1 MRRIFTILLS
11 MTMVVM
17 MSAAAFADSMTQESA
32 VKAAFKDAGLSK
44 DKVVGFEAEKDDGK
58 YEIEFTDPDSGTEY
72 SYEFSA
78 SSGKMLEKSVDY
90 TYKRTSSKKKI
101 GTKAARKKAAKISGI
116 KYKTVKKGSC
126 KYTYKKKF
134 GKYKVKFK
142 TGGYKYEV
150 EIAAATGKIIELEK
164 EATRK

>member
-11 MTMVVM
+11 LTMVVM

-32 VKAAFKDAGLSK
+32 EKAAFKDAGLSK

-90 TYKRTSSKKKI
+90 TYKRTTSKKKI
-101 GTKAARKKAAKISGI
+101 GAKAARAKAAKISGI

-134 GKYKVKFK
+134 GKYKVRFK

-150 EIAAATGKIIELEK
+150 EIAAATGKVIEFEK